1 MTRLYVTRDADGQI
15 AHVTSDPQAEGA
27 EPARLEDTDVQRYLA
42 GLDLDLVRVLE
53 DVIDLLVSKG
63 VFHFTDLPEAAQQ
76 KLLHRKSVR
85 RQWRSLENPL
95 SGDEEIF

>member
-1 MTRLYVTRDADGQI
+1 MTRVFVTRDASGQI
-15 AHVTSDPQAEGA
+15 ARVTSDADAEGA
-27 EPARLEDTDVQRYLA
+27 EAARLDDADVQRYLA
-42 GLDLDLVRVLE
+42 DLDLDLVRVLE

-63 VFHFTDLPEAAQQ
+63 AFHFTDLPEAAQQ